1 MSYDW
6 SALRCF
12 AGSAAG
18 LPAAVRDLLSAAT
31 GATAEEAYWRIDGV
45 ALVQGRLSES
55 CMAVCAVL
63 VNGLPGATE
72 HGRRQALDLL
82 AQISGGYEEH
92 VDSAAVGPVSYA
104 ACMREI
110 VRGFPLYRERV
121 ETDLDASCVDLV
133 LMCGLADERL
143 RDAAVRVLERAL
155 DAASD
160 RDVREL
166 IANSLGDL
174 RGEASGA

>member
-1 MSYDW
+1 MDYDW
-6 SALRCF
+6 AALRCF

-55 CMAVCAVL
+55 CTAVCAEL
-63 VNGLPGATE
+63 VSGLPGATE
-72 HGRRQALDLL
+72 HGRRQALDP
-82 AQISGGYEEH
+82 QISGGYEEH
-92 VDSAAVGPVSYA
+92 VDSAVVGPVSYA

-121 ETDLDASCVDLV
+121 ETDLDASCVDLI
-133 LMCGLADERL
+133 LMCGLADDGL
-143 RDAAVRVLERAL
+143 RGEAVRVLERAL

-160 RDVREL
+160 GDVREL
-166 IANSLGDL
+166 IANSLEDL